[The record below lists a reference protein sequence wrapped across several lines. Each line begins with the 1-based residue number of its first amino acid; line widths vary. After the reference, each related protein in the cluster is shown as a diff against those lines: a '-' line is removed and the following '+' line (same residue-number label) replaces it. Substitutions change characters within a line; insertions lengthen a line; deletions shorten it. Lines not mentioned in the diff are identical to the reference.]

1 MQGMNSMANIKKSKA
16 KKSTAKKQKINKTNI
31 DKPSY
36 ETDVIEKDLCSLL
49 SKEYLKSAAKISGLI
64 KRERKIEAFVL
75 LWVLVFSFGAHL
87 PRNLANMKRKYD
99 KESKKDIAYSSWYM
113 RFTPELADFL
123 KLCVTHVIEQ
133 LALEQNRV
141 LNEKLTKFKD
151 VLIQDSTII
160 RLHKSLAKKYP
171 AARSKTVASGVKVGL
186 LISAV
191 ANSPKSIG
199 IYPERTSELKTLRI
213 GPWIKDR
220 ILLIDLGFYKHLLFS
235 KIKQFEG
242 SFVSR
247 LKGNVNPLIID
258 SYNSSPGNSIDI
270 KGKHLTEILPKLKG
284 EVLDVEVE
292 IPFKRPNY
300 NGKSKTRMDSERFRL
315 IAVYNVDEEKYHIY
329 LTDISPDVLS
339 PEDIAK
345 LYGARWDIELVF
357 KELKSRYDL
366 DVVNTTKPHIIEA
379 YIWISILTL
388 LISRRIYNIVRKH
401 SPNEK
406 MVQYTQLRWSTIFTE
421 NASDQLTLILR
432 YCGVER
438 TFETVMNVYQSQ
450 ALDPHVN
457 RERFRDEWWS

>member
-1 MQGMNSMANIKKSKA
+1 MWSINSMANFKKSKA
-16 KKSTAKKQKINKTNI
+16 NKSKDKKKNTKKTKVN
-31 DKPSY
+31 KPSFDS
-36 ETDVIEKDLCSLL
+36 DVIEKDLCKLL
-49 SKEYLKSAAKISGLI
+49 PKEWLESMAKISGLI
-64 KRERKIEAFVL
+64 KRNREIKAFVL

-113 RFTPELADFL
+113 RFTPELTEFL

-133 LALEQNRV
+133 IALEQNKV

-151 VLIQDSTII
+151 ILIQDSTII

-171 AARSKTVASGVKVGL
+171 AARSKTVAAGVKVGML
-186 LISAV
+186 VSAV

-199 IYPERTSELKTLRI
+199 IYPERMS
-213 GPWIKDR
+213 PWIKDR

-235 KIKQFEG
+235 KIKQNEG

-247 LKGNVNPLIID
+247 VKGGVNPLIIFPHT
-258 SYNSSPGNSIDI
+258 SCTVKNIDV
-270 KGKHLTEILPKLKG
+270 KGKHFNEILPKLKG

-315 IAVYNVDEEKYHIY
+315 VAVYNVEEEKYHIY
-329 LTDISPDVLS
+329 LTDISPDVLT

-401 SPNEK
+401 SPKEK

-457 RERFRDEWWS
+457 RERFREEWWS

>member
-1 MQGMNSMANIKKSKA
+1 MDNVKKTKTKKSKD
-16 KKSTAKKQKINKTNI
+16 KKQKTHKTKVN
-31 DKPSY
+31 KPSF
-36 ETDVIEKDLCSLL
+36 ESDVIEKDLCTLL
-49 SKEYLKSAAKISGLI
+49 PKEWLQSAAKTSGMI
-64 KRERKIEAFVL
+64 KRERKIEAFEM

-87 PRNLANMKRKYD
+87 QRNLASMKRKYEI
-99 KESKKDIAYSSWYM
+99 ESKKTLADSSWYV

-123 KLCVTHVIEQ
+123 KLCVTHVMEQ
-133 LALEQNRV
+133 LAQEQNKI
-141 LNEKLTKFKD
+141 LNEKLTNFKD

-160 RLHKSLAKKYP
+160 RLHKSLAKKWP
-171 AARSKTVASGVKVGL
+171 AARSKTVAAGVKVGML
-186 LISAV
+186 VSAV

-199 IYPERTSELKTLRI
+199 IYPERTSELTTLRI

-235 KIKQFEG
+235 KIKQYEG

-247 LKGNVNPLIID
+247 LKGNVNPLIIFAHT
-258 SYNSSPGNSIDI
+258 SCTVKNIDV
-270 KGKHLTEILPKLKG
+270 KGKHLNEILPKLKG

-329 LTDISPDVLS
+329 LTDISPDVLG

-366 DVVNTTKPHIIEA
+366 DVINTTKPYTVEA

-388 LISRRIYNIVRKH
+388 LISRRIYNIVRRH
-401 SPNEK
+401 SPKEK

-438 TFETVMNVYQSQ
+438 TFDTVMNVYQSQ

-457 RERFRDEWWS
+457 RERFRAEWWS

>member
-1 MQGMNSMANIKKSKA
+1 MTNIKKTKVKKSKA
-16 KKSTAKKQKINKTNI
+16 KKKKINKTSVN
-31 DKPSY
+31 KPSF
-36 ETDVIEKDLCSLL
+36 ESDVIEKDLCTLL
-49 SKEYLKSAAKISGLI
+49 SKEYLKSAAKTSGMI
-64 KRERKIEAFVL
+64 IRERKIEAFEM

-87 PRNLANMKRKYD
+87 QRNLASMKRKYE
-99 KESKKDIAYSSWYM
+99 KESKKKLADSSWYE

-133 LALEQNRV
+133 LAQEQNKV

-160 RLHKSLAKKYP
+160 RLHKSLAKKWP
-171 AARSKTVASGVKVGL
+171 AARSKTVAAGVKVGL
-186 LISAV
+186 LVSAV

-235 KIKQFEG
+235 KIKHHGG

-258 SYNSSPGNSIDI
+258 AYTTCTVNNIDV
-270 KGKHLTEILPKLKG
+270 KGKHLNEILPKLKG

-292 IPFKRPNY
+292 ITFKRPNY

-315 IAVYNVDEEKYHIY
+315 IAVYNVEEEKYHIY
-329 LTDISPDVLS
+329 LTDISPDVLG

-345 LYGARWDIELVF
+345 LYGARWDIELVI

-366 DVVNTTKPHIIEA
+366 DVVNTTKPHTIEA

-401 SPNEK
+401 SPKEK
-406 MVQYTQLRWSTIFTE
+406 MVRYTQLRWSTIFTE
-421 NASDQLTLILR
+421 NADAQLTLILR

-457 RERFRDEWWS
+457 RYRFREEWWA

>member
-1 MQGMNSMANIKKSKA
+1 MANITKSKA

-133 LALEQNRV
+133 LAQEQNKV

-160 RLHKSLAKKYP
+160 RLHKSLAKKWP
-171 AARSKTVASGVKVGL
+171 AARSKTVAAGVKVGL
-186 LISAV
+186 LVSAV
-191 ANSPKSIG
+191 ANSPKSIE
-199 IYPERTSELKTLRI
+199 IYPERMSESKTLRI

-235 KIKQFEG
+235 KIKQYEG

-247 LKGNVNPLIID
+247 VKGNVNPLIID
-258 SYNSSPGNSIDI
+258 SYNTYPGKSIDV
-270 KGKHLTEILPKLKG
+270 KGKHLNEILPKLKG
-284 EVLDVEVE
+284 KVLDVEVE

-315 IAVYNVDEEKYHIY
+315 VAVYNVDEEKYHIY
-329 LTDISPDVLS
+329 LTDISPDVLTS
-339 PEDIAK
+339 EDVAK

-388 LISRRIYNIVRKH
+388 LISRRIYNIVRKYN
-401 SPNEK
+401 PKEK
-406 MVQYTQLRWSTIFTE
+406 LVRYTQLRWSTIFTE

-432 YCGVER
+432 YCGIER
-438 TFETVMNVYQSQ
+438 TFETVMNVYSSQ
-450 ALDPHVN
+450 GLDPHVN
-457 RERFRDEWWS
+457 RERFRAEWWT

>member
-1 MQGMNSMANIKKSKA
+1 MKKTT
-16 KKSTAKKQKINKTNI
+16 KSNPKT
-31 DKPSY
+31 PSY
-36 ETDVIEKDLCSLL
+36 EQDVIEKDLCTLL
-49 SKEYLKSAAKISGLI
+49 PKEWLKSAAKTSGMI
-64 KRERKIEAFVL
+64 TRERKIEAFVI

-87 PRNLANMKRKYD
+87 PRNLASMKRKYE
-99 KESKKDIAYSSWYM
+99 KESKKKLAYSSWYE
-113 RFTPELADFL
+113 RFTPELSEFL
-123 KLCVTHVIEQ
+123 KLCVIHVIEQ
-133 LALEQNRV
+133 LAHEQNKV
-141 LNEKLTKFKD
+141 LNEKLAIFKD

-160 RLHKSLAKKYP
+160 RLHESLAKKWP
-171 AARSKTVASGVKVGL
+171 AARSKTVAAGVKVGL
-186 LISAV
+186 LVSAV

-199 IYPERTSELKTLRI
+199 IYPERTSEMATLRI

-235 KIKQFEG
+235 RIIQYEG

-247 LKGNVNPLIID
+247 LKGNVNPLIIFAHTTCTV
-258 SYNSSPGNSIDI
+258 NNIEV
-270 KGKHLTEILPKLKG
+270 KGKHLNEILPKLNG

-300 NGKSKTRMDSERFRL
+300 NGKSKTKMDSERFRL
-315 IAVYNVDEEKYHIY
+315 VAIYNDEEEKYHIY
-329 LTDISPDVLS
+329 LTNISPDVLG

-345 LYGARWDIELVF
+345 LYGARWDIELVN

-366 DVVNTTKPHIIEA
+366 DVVNTTKPHTVEA

-388 LISRRIYNIVRKH
+388 LISRRIYNIVRRH
-401 SPNEK
+401 SPKEK
-406 MVQYTQLRWSTIFTE
+406 MVRYTQLRWSTIFTE
-421 NASDQLTLILR
+421 NADAQLTLILR

-457 RERFRDEWWS
+457 RYRFREEWWA

>member
-1 MQGMNSMANIKKSKA
+1 
-16 KKSTAKKQKINKTNI
+16 
-31 DKPSY
+31 
-36 ETDVIEKDLCSLL
+36 
-49 SKEYLKSAAKISGLI
+49 
-64 KRERKIEAFVL
+64 
-75 LWVLVFSFGAHL
+75 
-87 PRNLANMKRKYD
+87 
-99 KESKKDIAYSSWYM
+99 M
-113 RFTPELADFL
+113 RFTPELSEFL

-133 LALEQNRV
+133 LAQEQNKV
-141 LNEKLTKFKD
+141 INEKLTKFKD

-160 RLHKSLAKKYP
+160 RLHKSLAKKWP
-171 AARSKTVASGVKVGL
+171 AARSKTVAAGVKVGL
-186 LISAV
+186 LVSAV
-191 ANSPKSIG
+191 ANSPKSIE
-199 IYPERTSELKTLRI
+199 IYPERMSESKTLRI

-235 KIKQFEG
+235 KIKQYEG

-258 SYNSSPGNSIDI
+258 SYNSSPSNSIDI
-270 KGKHLTEILPKLKG
+270 KGKHLNEILPKLKG

-315 IAVYNVDEEKYHIY
+315 VAVYNVDEEKYHIY

-388 LISRRIYNIVRKH
+388 LISRRIYNIVRKYN
-401 SPNEK
+401 PKEK
-406 MVQYTQLRWSTIFTE
+406 LVRYTQLRWSTIFTE

-438 TFETVMNVYQSQ
+438 TFETVMNVYSSQ
-450 ALDPHVN
+450 GLDPHVN
-457 RERFRDEWWS
+457 RERFRDDWWS

>member
-1 MQGMNSMANIKKSKA
+1 MKNTTKS
-16 KKSTAKKQKINKTNI
+16 NP
-31 DKPSY
+31 KPPSF
-36 ETDVIEKDLCSLL
+36 EPDVIEKDLCRLL
-49 SKEYLKSAAKISGLI
+49 PKEWLASAAKTSGMI
-64 KRERKIEAFVL
+64 KRERKVEAFII

-87 PRNLANMKRKYD
+87 PRNLASMKRKYE
-99 KESKKDIAYSSWYM
+99 KESKKKLAYSSWYE
-113 RFTPELADFL
+113 RFTPELGEFL
-123 KLCVTHVIEQ
+123 KLCVIHVIEQ
-133 LALEQNRV
+133 LAQEQNKV
-141 LNEKLTKFKD
+141 LNEKLAIFKD

-160 RLHKSLAKKYP
+160 RLHESLAKKWP
-171 AARSKTVASGVKVGL
+171 AARSKTVAAGVKVGM

-191 ANSPKSIG
+191 ANGPKTIG
-199 IYPERTSELKTLRI
+199 IYPERTSEIATLRI

-235 KIKQFEG
+235 RIIQYEG

-258 SYNSSPGNSIDI
+258 SYTTCTVNNIDI
-270 KGKHLTEILPKLKG
+270 KGKHLNEILPNLKG

-300 NGKSKTRMDSERFRL
+300 NGRSKTRMDSERFRL
-315 IAVYNVDEEKYHIY
+315 VAIYNEEEEKYHIY
-329 LTDISPDVLS
+329 LTNISSDVLG

-345 LYGARWDIELVF
+345 LYGARWDIELVN

-366 DVVNTTKPHIIEA
+366 DVINTTKPHTVEA

-388 LISRRIYNIVRKH
+388 LISRRIYNIVRRH
-401 SPNEK
+401 SPKEK
-406 MVQYTQLRWSTIFTE
+406 MVRYTQLRWSTIFTE
-421 NASDQLTLILR
+421 NADAQLTLILR

-457 RERFRDEWWS
+457 RYRFREEWWA